1 MSTNLSSM
9 AVPEAP
15 PSDAARPPQRPP
27 GRRRRGQSFFSG
39 PWWFAL
45 PALLF
50 FVAIV
55 VWPSIQGMWLSLF
68 DWDGLSPDR
77 TFVGLQNFVQLL
89 SDPLGSGALIR
100 TIVIALALLV
110 VQNLF
115 GLLLA
120 LALNTR
126 IRSRKVLRTAF
137 FAPAVLSSV
146 VLGFTF
152 RYIFAP
158 QGSFN
163 QILGAL
169 GLESLQRNWLGDPAY
184 AVGTIIFVIA
194 WQSVGSTMVV
204 YLAGLQSVPAEL
216 IEAATVDG
224 AGGVRRFFSVVLPQL
239 APAITINLMLTLI
252 NGLRVFDQVYVL
264 TNGGPANSTQTIST
278 LLVQQAFQF
287 SHFGYASAIAV
298 VLAVIVAVLSS
309 IQYYFLRRQRSA

>member
-1 MSTNLSSM
+1 MSTSPTYAAM
-9 AVPEAP
+9 
-15 PSDAARPPQRPP
+15 DAAPSAMPEPP
-27 GRRRRGQSFFSG
+27 GRPQKGDNRRKFLSG

-45 PALLF
+45 PALGF
-50 FVAIV
+50 FTVIV

-68 DWDGLSPDR
+68 DWDGLSPER
-77 TFVGLQNFVQLL
+77 AFVGLDNFVQLL
-89 SDPLGSGALIR
+89 NDPLGSGALVR
-100 TIVIALALLV
+100 TVVIAVSLLV

-126 IRSRKVLRTAF
+126 IRSRKILRTAF

-158 QGSFN
+158 QGSLN
-163 QILGAL
+163 QILDAI
-169 GLESLQRNWLGDPAY
+169 GLESLQRNWLGDPTY

-194 WQSVGSTMVV
+194 WQSVGATMVV
-204 YLAGLQSVPAEL
+204 YLAGLQAVPIEL

-224 AGGVRRFFSVVLPQL
+224 AGGARRFFSIVLPQL

-287 SHFGYASAIAV
+287 GHFGYASAIAV
-298 VLAVIVAVLSS
+298 VLALIVAVLSS
-309 IQYYFLRRQRSA
+309 IQYYFLRRQRTE